1 MAKSN
6 WQKSRTTNTIYNDY
20 KKWDVEMFSF
30 MRDVIKN
37 VTINPSEN
45 LSARCPHCGQETVS
59 GVQFPNGIQALF
71 QKQSS
76 RKKFGTR

>member
-1 MAKSN
+1 
-6 WQKSRTTNTIYNDY
+6 
-20 KKWDVEMFSF
+20 MFSF
-30 MRDVIKN
+30 MKEVIKN

-45 LSARCPHCGQETVS
+45 LSARCPHCGQEAVS

-71 QKQSS
+71 SVNKQ